1 MTSDSI
7 QGPTLGGSLV
17 VGATGFVGSNLV
29 GQLRR
34 AGMPPAA
41 AISSSEWHELRSRPH
56 FHTVIVAAP
65 HARKWWAAIHPED
78 DRRICEALA
87 NELLAVDCERLV
99 LLSTIDATG
108 LTTGFD
114 EDSAPDEPANP
125 YGMNRLWLERRLQ
138 SARAGVSVIRLPGL
152 FGEGLKKNVLFDILN
167 GRDVSGVHPDDQ
179 YQWYSIDWLLRD
191 IALVLG
197 IGADRAF
204 LTSQPIAVREVILA
218 CLPSTAHSLAHPG
231 ADLERGPISYGLT
244 SKFAS
249 LWPTSTNGFQYDKRA
264 VLGALRLFMAPER
277 PSESDRVDIH
287 D

>member
-1 MTSDSI
+1 MKSDSGR
-7 QGPTLGGSLV
+7 GPTLSGALV

-41 AISSSEWHELRSRPH
+41 AISSSEWHEVRSMPR
-56 FHTVIVAAP
+56 FGTAIVAAP

-87 NELLAVDCERLV
+87 DELLAVDSKRLV

-108 LTTGFD
+108 LTSGFD
-114 EDSAPDEPANP
+114 EDSARDEPANP

-138 SARAGVSVIRLPGL
+138 SARAGVSVVRLPGL
-152 FGEGLKKNVLFDILN
+152 FGDGLKKNVLFDMLN
-167 GRDVSGVHPDDQ
+167 GREISGVHPDDQ
-179 YQWYSIDWLLRD
+179 YQWYSVDWLLRD

-197 IGADRAF
+197 IGANRVF
-204 LTSQPIAVREVILA
+204 LTCEPIAVREVVLE
-218 CLPSTAHSLAHPG
+218 CMPSMAHSLAS
-231 ADLERGPISYGLT
+231 ASVDLQRGPISYGLT
-244 SKFAS
+244 SKYAS
-249 LWPTSTNGFQYDKRA
+249 LWPTSTNGFQYDRRA
-264 VLGALRLFMAPER
+264 VLGALRPFMTPELR
-277 PSESDRVDIH
+277 SVSDRVDIH